1 MKLAFWPGLGGGAGS
16 FAEITPVLAARGID
30 CLVIDPR
37 YGRRSSWE
45 LEPLAE
51 ELVDSDAD
59 VYAGHSWG
67 AAIAACA
74 AVRRPPAALVLLDG
88 GYVSPPEFAQFGA
101 KATLDERIAEIREE
115 HAGYRWPSREAY
127 LEYCRSMSPRWNGTI
142 EECALEGMRYVDG
155 EVLPPFDAD
164 ELESIVRGYESYD
177 APATLAALQPDV
189 RVLLVAAS
197 SDPERAAA
205 TGELRD
211 RFSELVPQGDVR
223 DVASG
228 HDVIWGLG
236 PELGELLAD
245 WLLAKVPA

>member
-155 EVLPPFDAD
+155 EVRA
-164 ELESIVRGYESYD
+164 SH
-177 APATLAALQPDV
+177 AP
-189 RVLLVAAS
+189 R
-197 SDPERAAA
+197 R
-205 TGELRD
+205 
-211 RFSELVPQGDVR
+211 
-223 DVASG
+223 
-228 HDVIWGLG
+228 
-236 PELGELLAD
+236 
-245 WLLAKVPA
+245 PAG